1 MAHSVSKSP
10 GSESL
15 MIQLF
20 DAAGQRKYLTPAQ
33 RLDFLQAAEK
43 APREVFTFCAT
54 LAHTGC
60 RVSEAL
66 AVTGTH
72 VDLAAGVVVLE
83 SLKKRRKGIFR
94 AVPVPRDLLQALD
107 TVHNLCR
114 VGDAR
119 LWDWSRTTAWR
130 RVKEVMEAASIRGLY
145 ASPKGVRHGF
155 GIKATTSDVPLN
167 MTQKWMGH
175 ARLET
180 TAIYANRSEEHTSE
194 LQSRQYL
201 VCRLLLEKKK

>member
-1 MAHSVSKSP
+1 
-10 GSESL
+10 

-20 DAAGQRKYLTPAQ
+20 DAAGRRKYLTPAQ
-33 RLDFLQAAEK
+33 RADFMRQAAK
-43 APREVFTFCAT
+43 APGKVSTFCAT

-60 RVSEAL
+60 RISEAL
-66 AVTGTH
+66 AVTGTR
-72 VDLAAGVVVLE
+72 VDIVAGVIILE

-94 AVPVPRDLLQALD
+94 AVPVPRDFLEALD
-107 TVHNLCR
+107 AVHDLR
-114 VGDAR
+114 SVGDAR

-130 RVKEVMEAASIRGLY
+130 RVKEVMEAASICGLY

-155 GIKATTSDVPLN
+155 GIKATTSEIPLN

-180 TAIYANRSEEHTSE
+180 TAIYANAVGPEERKIAE
-194 LQSRQYL
+194 RMWG
-201 VCRLLLEKKK
+201 

>member
-1 MAHSVSKSP
+1 
-10 GSESL
+10 

-20 DAAGQRKYLTPAQ
+20 DAAGQRKYLTPTQ
-33 RLDFLQAAEK
+33 RKDFLRAAK
-43 APREVFTFCAT
+43 GAPQEVFTFCAT

-60 RVSEAL
+60 RISEVLAL
-66 AVTGTH
+66 TGSR
-72 VDLAAGVVVLE
+72 VDGGAGIVIIE

-94 AVPVPRDLLQALD
+94 AIPVPRDLLQQLD
-107 TVHNLCR
+107 AVHDLR
-114 VGDAR
+114 SVGDSR

-130 RVKEVMEAASIRGLY
+130 RVKDVMEAASICGLY
-145 ASPKGVRHGF
+145 ATPKGVRHGF

-180 TAIYANRSEEHTSE
+180 TAIYANAVGPEERKIAERMWS
-194 LQSRQYL
+194 
-201 VCRLLLEKKK
+201 

>member
-1 MAHSVSKSP
+1 
-10 GSESL
+10 

-33 RLDFLQAAEK
+33 RQDFLQSAEN
-43 APREVFTFCAT
+43 APREVFTFCAM

-60 RVSEAL
+60 RISEAL

-72 VDLAAGVVVLE
+72 VDLAAGIVVLE

-94 AVPVPRDLLQALD
+94 AVPVPRDLLQTLD
-107 TVHNLCR
+107 AVHNLCR
-114 VGDAR
+114 VGEER
-119 LWDWSRTTAWR
+119 LWGWSRTTAWR
-130 RVKEVMEAASIRGLY
+130 RVKEVMEAASIHGLY

-180 TAIYANRSEEHTSE
+180 TAIYANAVGPEERRIAE
-194 LQSRQYL
+194 RMW
-201 VCRLLLEKKK
+201 V